1 MFTKSNLD
9 GFMCIDCGIDDCI
22 RYLYEEVFKEEINL
36 LYLPPGSRMDFIV
49 WENK

>member
-36 LYLPPGSRMDFIV
+36 LYLPQFPHGLYRV
-49 WENK
+49 VE